1 MINKVKDSTTA
12 TSGVEPSY
20 KRLVSKD
27 GVSVTYDFKKQELIY
42 CIPSGY
48 TIGELT
54 DWRAKYNKLVLTAL
68 GKNKIQ
74 PTERVLRE
82 LTSPVVIHKK
92 KASVIQEGWL

>member
-1 MINKVKDSTTA
+1 MTNKVKDSMTA

-20 KRLVSKD
+20 KRLVNRD
-27 GVSVTYDFKKQELIY
+27 GVTVTWDFKKQELIY

-54 DWRAKYNKLVLTAL
+54 DWRVKFNKLVLTAL
-68 GKNKIQ
+68 GKNKIE
-74 PTERVLRE
+74 PTERILRD

-92 KASVIQEGWL
+92 RASVKQEGWL